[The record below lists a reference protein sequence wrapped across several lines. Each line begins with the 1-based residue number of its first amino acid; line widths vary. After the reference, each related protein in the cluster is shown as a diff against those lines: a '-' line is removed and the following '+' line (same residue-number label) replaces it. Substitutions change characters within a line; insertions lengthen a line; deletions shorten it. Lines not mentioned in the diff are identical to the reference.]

1 MLQLLPCTIDKVS
14 LASSL
19 SSHSSSFYSSPSVK
33 NKLHINTTQYFINY
47 FYKETHSVVVEIFVS
62 VSDPGDLTLMV

>member
-47 FYKETHSVVVEIFVS
+47 FNKESHTVVEIFVS